1 MTGLGWNSNKLYT
14 STTYGSY
21 EGCYTFNFYTTYFSG
36 KSTYIPGYWG
46 SESGYDIAYHDGDIW
61 MAVDNATSPIRC
73 YEQTSGGVLSMIPAD
88 IGIGSDIYGVTY
100 ETGTDA
106 PYLWVSNQTTD
117 ELYRIDIYTGIA
129 DNVELVLP
137 DMQLSFSSNPFYSS
151 VVITGSGFSS
161 TSVLEIHATAG
172 RMIER
177 SNFGG
182 TYTWFATGLPTGT
195 YIVTVSDFEGSRES
209 MKLLKL

>member
-1 MTGLGWNSNKLYT
+1 MTGLGWNSTKLYT

-21 EGCYTFNFYTTYFSG
+21 DGCYTFNFYNTYFSG

-61 MAVDNATSPIRC
+61 MAVDNATSPIRR
-73 YEQTSGGVLSMIPAD
+73 YEQTSGGVLEMIPAD
-88 IGIGSDIYGVTY
+88 IGIGSDIHGVTY
-100 ETGTDA
+100 ETVVEA
-106 PYLWVSNQTTD
+106 PFLWVSNQTTD

-129 DNVELVLP
+129 DDVELVLP
-137 DMQLSFSSNPFYSS
+137 ELNLSFSSNPFYSS

-161 TSVLEIHATAG
+161 TSVLEIHDAAG
-172 RMIER
+172 RMIESSR
-177 SNFGG
+177 FGG
-182 TYTWFATGLPTGT
+182 TYTWFAAGLPTGT
-195 YIVTVSDFEGSRES
+195 YIVTVSDCEGSRES

>member
-1 MTGLGWNSNKLYT
+1 MTGLGWNSTKLYT

-21 EGCYTFNFYTTYFSG
+21 DGCYTFNFYNTYFSG

-61 MAVDNATSPIRC
+61 MAVDNATSPIRR
-73 YEQTSGGVLSMIPAD
+73 YEQTSGGVLEMIPAD
-88 IGIGSDIYGVTY
+88 IGIGSDIHGVTY
-100 ETGTDA
+100 ETVVDA
-106 PYLWVSNQTTD
+106 PFLWVSNQTTD

-129 DNVELVLP
+129 DDVELVLP
-137 DMQLSFSSNPFYSS
+137 ELNLSFSSNPFYSS

-161 TSVLEIHATAG
+161 TSVLEIHDAAG
-172 RMIER
+172 RMIESSR
-177 SNFGG
+177 FGG
-182 TYTWFATGLPTGT
+182 TYTWFAAGLPTGT
-195 YIVTVSDFEGSRES
+195 YIVTVSDCEGSRES